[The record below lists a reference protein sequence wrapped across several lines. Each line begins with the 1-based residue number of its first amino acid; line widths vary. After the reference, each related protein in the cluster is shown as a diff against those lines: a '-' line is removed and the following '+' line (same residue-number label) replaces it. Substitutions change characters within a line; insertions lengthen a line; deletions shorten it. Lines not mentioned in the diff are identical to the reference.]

1 MGVGF
6 GQPRKEGLPTKPCNA
21 SAVSALF
28 LRPGWHVELG
38 GGGGDSQPTSI
49 RPDVLVSLTTPK
61 LCACG
66 FQGQHYIGGRFI
78 PPEFARQFGLA
89 LPEYAG
95 DDQVVL
101 LPGKEE

>member
-1 MGVGF
+1 M
-6 GQPRKEGLPTKPCNA
+6 
-21 SAVSALF
+21 
-28 LRPGWHVELG
+28 
-38 GGGGDSQPTSI
+38 
-49 RPDVLVSLTTPK
+49 LVSLTTPK

-66 FQGQHYIGGRFI
+66 FQGQHYVGGRFI